1 MIDDEHFLLRGR
13 SSDLVNI
20 AGKRSSMAFLTH
32 QLTTI
37 PGVLDGAYFMPD
49 EKDTTVVTRLAA
61 VVVAPELTATQLRQ
75 ALRSRVD
82 PAFLPRPLVFVD
94 ALPRNDTGKM
104 PREALRH
111 LIETRGRSTTEHK

>member
-1 MIDDEHFLLRGR
+1 
-13 SSDLVNI
+13 
-20 AGKRSSMAFLTH
+20 MAFLTH

-49 EKDTTVVTRLAA
+49 EKDTAGVTRLAA
-61 VVVAPELTATQLRQ
+61 VVVAPELTAMQLRQ